1 MRIEIVHNGD
11 RRKAIVVLPETSA
24 DKVLAAACNKMKL
37 KARHFRLFLHGLE
50 LRSDGQLRAD
60 STVWLVGINDAYLG
74 PSADACQAADDVKDR
89 VSILDGSDVWIDPEA
104 VDQVRRACGHMHQ
117 CGHAPLLPCKDPQSE
132 HWNLSVQYLALDQCR
147 RQCS

>member
-50 LRSDGQLRAD
+50 LRSDSQLRAD

-104 VDQVRRACGHMHQ
+104 VDQVRR
-117 CGHAPLLPCKDPQSE
+117 PNLLATCPNAAMLLCCETLLLGP
-132 HWNLSVQYLALDQCR
+132 SV
-147 RQCS
+147 